1 MSEPYRGRV
10 AVVTG
15 AASGM
20 GRSLAIELARRG
32 AHLAL
37 CDLDAE
43 ELAETAARCF
53 AYNARVETAVLDVA
67 EYEQML
73 RFAETV
79 LARFGAVHDVFNNA
93 GIGFVGTVENSD
105 IKDLSRVL
113 DVDYWG
119 VVHGTKAFLPHLIAS
134 GDGRIANTS
143 SVFGLFAAPT
153 QSAYNAAKFAVRGFT
168 ESLRQEMLTAGHPV
182 TVSSVHPG
190 GVRTAIATKATGT
203 NPEELQ
209 HLVQL
214 FDRLARTTPEKAARV
229 ILDGTA
235 KGKAKILVGADAH
248 VSDLL
253 VRILGSSYQRI
264 LATLATRY
272 IEPTRPTS
280 LS

>member
-1 MSEPYRGRV
+1 MSEHYRGRV

-20 GRSLAIELARRG
+20 GRSLAVELARRG
-32 AHLAL
+32 ASLAL
-37 CDLDAE
+37 CDLDADG
-43 ELAETAARCF
+43 LAETAARCR
-53 AYNARVETAVLDVA
+53 AYGAEVETAVLDVA

-73 RFAETV
+73 SFADTV
-79 LARFGAVHDVFNNA
+79 IARFGTVHDVFNNA
-93 GIGFVGTVENSD
+93 GIGFVGAVENSD

-134 GDGRIANTS
+134 GAGRIANTS
-143 SVFGLFAAPT
+143 SIFGLFAVPT

-168 ESLRQEMLTAGHPV
+168 ESLRQEMLAAGHPV

-203 NPEELQ
+203 NLDELE
-209 HLVQL
+209 HLVHL
-214 FDRLARTTPEKAARV
+214 FDRLARTSPEKAARV

-235 KGKAKILVGADAH
+235 QGKAKILVGADAYLA
-248 VSDLL
+248 DIL
-253 VRILGSSYQRI
+253 VRILGSSYQRV
-264 LATLATRY
+264 LAALATRY
-272 IEPTRPTS
+272 FTPATS
-280 LS
+280 PRR

>member
-43 ELAETAARCF
+43 ELAETAAQCF
-53 AYNARVETAVLDVA
+53 AYNAQVETAVLDVA

-143 SVFGLFAAPT
+143 SVFGLFAVPT

-214 FDRLARTTPEKAARV
+214 FDRLARTTPEKAACV

-248 VSDLL
+248 LSDLR
-253 VRILGSSYQRI
+253 VRIIGSS
-264 LATLATRY
+264 
-272 IEPTRPTS
+272 
-280 LS
+280 

>member
-1 MSEPYRGRV
+1 
-10 AVVTG
+10 
-15 AASGM
+15 
-20 GRSLAIELARRG
+20 
-32 AHLAL
+32 
-37 CDLDAE
+37 
-43 ELAETAARCF
+43 
-53 AYNARVETAVLDVA
+53 
-67 EYEQML
+67 ML

-105 IKDLSRVL
+105 MKDLSRVL

-143 SVFGLFAAPT
+143 SVFGLFAVPT

>member
-43 ELAETAARCF
+43 ELAETAAQCF
-53 AYNARVETAVLDVA
+53 AYNAQVETAVLDVA

-143 SVFGLFAAPT
+143 SVFGLFAVPT

-235 KGKAKILVGADAH
+235 EGKAKILVGADAH
-248 VSDLL
+248 LSDLL
-253 VRILGSSYQRI
+253 VRIIGSSYQRI

-272 IEPTRPTS
+272 FEPTRPTS